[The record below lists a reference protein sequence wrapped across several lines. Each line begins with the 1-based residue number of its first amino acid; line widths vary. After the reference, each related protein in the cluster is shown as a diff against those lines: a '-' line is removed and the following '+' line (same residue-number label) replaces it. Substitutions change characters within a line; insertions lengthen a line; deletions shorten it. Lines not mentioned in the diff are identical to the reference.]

1 MRNVSLEEGKNME
14 TIAEDGVL
22 ASSVPANRTSLDK
35 NALVQ
40 TQTVSSEGSA
50 EANGLCGATTVNSLI
65 DRHDMYQG
73 IGRIETKDIRQKA
86 HEV

>member
-1 MRNVSLEEGKNME
+1 MPAVPEDREVSP
-14 TIAEDGVL
+14 
-22 ASSVPANRTSLDK
+22 SVSVNRISLDK

-50 EANGLCGATTVNSLI
+50 DANGLYGATTVNSLI
-65 DRHDMYQG
+65 DRHDRYPGM
-73 IGRIETKDIRQKA
+73 GRIETKDIRQKA

>member
-1 MRNVSLEEGKNME
+1 MLDEKADMQTIEEDQ
-14 TIAEDGVL
+14 IL
-22 ASSVPANRTSLDK
+22 APEAPAKRISLDK

-40 TQTVSSEGSA
+40 TKTVSSNGSG
-50 EANGLCGATTVNSLI
+50 ETNGLYGATTVNSLI

-86 HEV
+86 HEI